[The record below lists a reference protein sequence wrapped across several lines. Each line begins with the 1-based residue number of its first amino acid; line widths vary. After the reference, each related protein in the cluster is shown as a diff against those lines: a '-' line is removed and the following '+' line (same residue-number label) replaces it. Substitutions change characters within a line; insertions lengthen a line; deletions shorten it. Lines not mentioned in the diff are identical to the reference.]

1 MVKDPVSLAWR
12 EAAMDLGIEVVAP
25 FEIVL
30 EDGTR
35 ETFPALIK
43 HFGRPLGTV
52 VEMHLTDGD
61 RFWRL
66 SAIAAA
72 AGYYYSQLNPEA
84 YGSYSR
90 PTFIDALVDWGWA
103 DPSVAPPQWY
113 QEAVEKSVV
122 CWRAKSRG
130 GLVEK
135 RSVLSDEGARSDIPG
150 QRLENLF
157 GQRWFR
163 FLVGLGWTATVA
175 SVFSLSTYCP
185 FLFAFNAVLG
195 CFLVGGGLGLW
206 WLTLWARQKN
216 ARLGQFGIG
225 SLLFL
230 LVFAA
235 LFFGTVRW
243 IVDLGP
249 QADNAVAFCVCALI
263 CVVLAAISVPFV
275 LFMGEAVLWAAVWL
289 VKRPQV
295 RRWIRGWRNNDRS

>member
-1 MVKDPVSLAWR
+1 MKQDPVSVAWR
-12 EAAMDLGIEVVAP
+12 EAATDLGIEVVAP
-25 FEIVL
+25 FEMVL
-30 EDGTR
+30 EDGTQ

-52 VEMHLTDGD
+52 VESYLTGDD
-61 RFWRL
+61 RFWKF
-66 SAIAAA
+66 SAVADAG
-72 AGYYYSQLNPEA
+72 GYYYSQLNPEV

-90 PTFIDALVDWGWA
+90 PTFIDTLVDWGWA
-103 DPSVAPPQWY
+103 DPNAAPPQWY
-113 QEAVEKSVV
+113 KEAVEKTVV
-122 CWRAKSRG
+122 CWRAHSHG

-135 RSVLSDEGARSDIPG
+135 RSVLSVEAARPDILG
-150 QRLENLF
+150 HRLEDLF
-157 GQRWFR
+157 GERWFR

-175 SVFSLSTYCP
+175 SVFSRSTYCP
-185 FLFAFNAVLG
+185 FPFAFNAVLG

-249 QADNAVAFCVCALI
+249 QADNAEAFCICALV
-263 CVVLAAISVPFV
+263 CLVLAAISIPFV
-275 LFMGEAVLWAAVWL
+275 LLMGEAVIWAAVWL
-289 VKRPQV
+289 VNRPQV
-295 RRWIRGWRNNDRS
+295 RRWIRGRRSC